1 MMGDEQGTVGNLIHQ
16 IGSHYW
22 PNILSEVLN
31 PLALYV

>member
-16 IGSHYW
+16 IGSHW
-22 PNILSEVLN
+22 TNILSEVLN